1 MRGATWNSRRAVPSG
16 DSSPRGFALSTFA
29 LRVAQA
35 YDEEEFAR
43 QLAEERWA
51 KGGSSQMEWPTS
63 KRSSGRRSG
72 RRDSTAAPT
81 GIAISHQ
88 RPCPLHHTA
97 QIEVRNVAP
106 IRQHR
111 RPREK
116 GSCARTV
123 GQRPIWI
130 AHISNGLIDDAC
142 SEESVGGMRLHGTPP
157 SRDDREGQFETAI
170 LSIGVPGS

>member
-1 MRGATWNSRRAVPSG
+1 
-16 DSSPRGFALSTFA
+16 
-29 LRVAQA
+29 
-35 YDEEEFAR
+35 
-43 QLAEERWA
+43 
-51 KGGSSQMEWPTS
+51 MEWPTS
-63 KRSSGRRSG
+63 RSSGRRSG

-81 GIAISHQ
+81 GIAISDQ
-88 RPCPLHHTA
+88 RPCALHHPA
-97 QIEVRNVAP
+97 QIEIRNVAP

-130 AHISNGLIDDAC
+130 AHVSNGLIDDAC
-142 SEESVGGMRLHGTPP
+142 SEEPVGGTRLHGTPP
-157 SRDDREGQFETAI
+157 SHGDREVQFETAM